1 MWFTKEQASS
11 LTSAETLELRSPI
24 PTQMISNGEFM
35 PLPQTPQQREVEQR
49 VKAAA
54 AENSDRLGLTP
65 SEYLATPSAMTAA
78 FGAMNDVHGAYFDAD
93 SAEELDQDAAAARAR
108 RYAGQFIFD
117 AQTHHVRPTFGWEYL
132 TNMRRWTQGQN
143 PWSSV
148 WNPAVVD
155 IPAELE
161 NYKFD
166 AYIKDPLPR

>member
-1 MWFTKEQASS
+1 
-11 LTSAETLELRSPI
+11 
-24 PTQMISNGEFM
+24 
-35 PLPQTPQQREVEQR
+35 
-49 VKAAA
+49 
-54 AENSDRLGLTP
+54 
-65 SEYLATPSAMTAA
+65 MTAA

-117 AQTHHVRPTFGWEYL
+117 AQTHHVRPTYGWEYL

-148 WNPAVVD
+148 WNPAVLD
-155 IPAELE
+155 IPAELD

-166 AYIKDPLPR
+166 AYIKDLFLDSDTTLATSPLHLRDAELDAVLSDESCVARSHQQMARSAGSWPRAVLAGTP